1 MITLKEVGTKFVKS
15 TKLPLVFIFMLW
27 CVFLSNLILFGGSLN
42 QYGVQPRVASGIYGV
57 LFSPFLHGNFAHIIG
72 NSIFFFLLSWII
84 CFNSTKLWYKTLV
97 YGTVLGGLFT
107 WLFGEG
113 GVHIGAS
120 GVVFALWGT
129 IIGMA
134 INRKNP
140 YFMIASVVLFLGYGM
155 SFVWGLIPQDGISWT
170 GHAGGLLSGLACS
183 KQVQYNNKN

>member
-107 WLFGEG
+107 WLFGTG

-155 SFVWGLIPQDGISWT
+155 SFIWGLIPQDGISWA

-183 KQVQYNNKN
+183 KQVKYNKE